1 MKEKDKEKTAFTC
14 HRGLF
19 HFNVMPFGL
28 CNAPATFQHLMRIVL
43 NGIEWNGVLAYLDD
57 IIIYRQ
63 NFAEHISVL
72 NSVISRV
79 EKASL
84 KLKPSKCCLLQRE
97 VKFLGHCFVQWHTLQ
112 SRKNELYCEMAC
124 ANYAER
130 SSAIFRTSVVLS
142 KICKKFC

>member
-14 HRGLF
+14 HWGLF

-28 CNAPATFQHLMRIVL
+28 CYAPATFQHLMRIVL

-57 IIIYRQ
+57 IIIYGR

-72 NSVISRV
+72 NSVLTRV
-79 EKASL
+79 EKAGL

-97 VKFLGHCFVQWHTLQ
+97 VKFLGHVF
-112 SRKNELYCEMAC
+112 RAMA
-124 ANYAER
+124 YV
-130 SSAIFRTSVVLS
+130 AIPKKRTILRNGVCLLRR
-142 KICKKFC
+142 KKFNNF